1 MIRKSPFHGIVGL
14 DPKHVVKEGAPIS
27 PPHYRHALGH
37 GIILREYG
45 IDGFSAVHALMEM
58 KSSKGTEIL
67 SLGAWPSLSRAL
79 DDFSPRRPIAASIL
93 SCLQNNDFIVL
104 SDERKK
110 TMELY
115 VRRPFGAEIYR
126 LSHSQEAPWAQ
137 GDILFRDDFETYFH
151 GKAARLVPSSDLPP
165 NLFRAAESLS
175 ETFPPS
181 FQAMESS

>member
-1 MIRKSPFHGIVGL
+1 MVRVYHGDFRITREEIERAFRSHGVIL
-14 DPKHVVKEGAPIS
+14 SEGESERIGS
-27 PPHYRHALGH
+27 SL
-37 GIILREYG
+37 E
-45 IDGFSAVHALMEM
+45 LMEM

-67 SLGAWPSLSRAL
+67 SLGVWPSLSRAL

-93 SCLQNNDFIVL
+93 SCFQNNDFIVL

-151 GKAARLVPSSDLPP
+151 EKAARLAPSSDLPP
-165 NLFRAAESLS
+165 NLFRAAEALS

-181 FQAMESS
+181 FQTMESS